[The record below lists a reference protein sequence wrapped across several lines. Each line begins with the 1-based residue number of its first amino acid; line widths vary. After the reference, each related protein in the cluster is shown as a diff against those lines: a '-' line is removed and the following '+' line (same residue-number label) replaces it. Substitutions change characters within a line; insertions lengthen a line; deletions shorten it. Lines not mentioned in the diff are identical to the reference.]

1 MKIIFGGA
9 WVLMLVACSPAP
21 SGVLD
26 VAKQAPDEAVASTA
40 GIDARSGSL
49 AGLRTGMTKDQLLAT
64 GYPIVERPIMQEG
77 EQYMVMDVSLP
88 DGLVVECWLD
98 GGRIERLRTIAEGF
112 EDEKGRGVGSTLA
125 ALKAAYPDGRLVTG
139 NEDGRHYANFVNRSK
154 VVFEMDMA
162 ALPQA
167 CFHDESSAAC
177 DARPDVRVHGV
188 VVHSGP
194 SA

>member
-1 MKIIFGGA
+1 MKITFGGA

-26 VAKQAPDEAVASTA
+26 VAKQAPDEAVGSTA

-88 DGLVVECWLD
+88 DGLVVEC
-98 GGRIERLRTIAEGF
+98 
-112 EDEKGRGVGSTLA
+112 
-125 ALKAAYPDGRLVTG
+125 
-139 NEDGRHYANFVNRSK
+139 
-154 VVFEMDMA
+154 
-162 ALPQA
+162 
-167 CFHDESSAAC
+167 
-177 DARPDVRVHGV
+177 
-188 VVHSGP
+188 
-194 SA
+194 